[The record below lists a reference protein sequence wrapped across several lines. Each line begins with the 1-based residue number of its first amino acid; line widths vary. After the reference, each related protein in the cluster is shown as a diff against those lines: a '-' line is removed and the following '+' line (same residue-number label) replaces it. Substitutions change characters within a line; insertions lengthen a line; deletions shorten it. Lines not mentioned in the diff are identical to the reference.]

1 MTSLQFT
8 SIVGLNQPYTIYICD
23 VYGNQCIL
31 VAYIDTTVPI
41 NNIFVLPPQFNSA
54 PAIGV
59 KVITSDGCERFKII
73 YCSDDI
79 KDFMDLEDFFFMDGI
94 GYFFMS

>member
-31 VAYIDTTVPI
+31 VAYINTTVPV
-41 NNIFVLPPQFNSA
+41 NNTFVLPPQFNSA

-59 KVITSDGCERFKII
+59 KVITSDGCEKFKVL
-73 YCSDDI
+73 YCSEDI
-79 KDFMDLEDFFFMDGI
+79 KEFMNLEDFFFMDGV

>member
-1 MTSLQFT
+1 MTTLEFL
-8 SIVGLNQPYTIYICD
+8 SIGTLTNPYTIYICD
-23 VYGNQCIL
+23 VYGLNCIL
-31 VAYIDTTVPI
+31 VAYFTTNVPP
-41 NNIFVLPPQFNSA
+41 NNSFVLPPQFNSA

-59 KVITSDGCERFKII
+59 KVITSDGCERFKVL

-79 KDFMDLEDFFFMDGI
+79 KDFMDLEDFYFMDGI

>member
-79 KDFMDLEDFFFMDGI
+79 KDFMDLEDFFFMDGV

>member
-1 MTSLQFT
+1 MTSLEFS
-8 SIVGLNQPYTIYICD
+8 SIFGLNFPFTIYICD
-23 VYGNQCIL
+23 VYGTQCIL
-31 VAYIDTTVPI
+31 VAYIDTNVPL
-41 NNIFVLPPQFNSA
+41 NNLFVLPPQFNTA

-59 KVITSDGCERFKII
+59 KVITSDGCEKFKVL

-79 KDFMDLEDFFFMDGI
+79 KDFMDLDDFFFMDGV

>member
-31 VAYIDTTVPI
+31 VAYINTTVPI
-41 NNIFVLPPQFNSA
+41 NNTFVLPPQFNSS

-59 KVITSDGCERFKII
+59 KVITSDGCEKFKII
-73 YCSDDI
+73 YCSEDI
-79 KDFMDLEDFFFMDGI
+79 KEFMDLEDFFFMDGV

>member
-1 MTSLQFT
+1 MTSLEFS
-8 SIVGLNQPYTIYICD
+8 SIFGLNFPFTIYICD
-23 VYGNQCIL
+23 VYGTQCIL
-31 VAYIDTTVPI
+31 VAYINTNVPL
-41 NNIFVLPPQFNSA
+41 NNLFVLPPQFNTA

-59 KVITSDGCERFKII
+59 KVITSDGCEKFKVL

-79 KDFMDLEDFFFMDGI
+79 KDFMDLDDFFFMDGV

>member
-1 MTSLQFT
+1 MRALIFNTIT
-8 SIVGLNQPYTIYICD
+8 GLNQPYTIYVCD
-23 VYGNQCIL
+23 VFGNQCIL
-31 VAYIDTTVPI
+31 MAYIATSVPTI
-41 NNIFVLPPQFNSA
+41 NTMFLPPQFNSA

-79 KDFMDLEDFFFMDGI
+79 KDFMDLEDFYFMDGI

>member
-1 MTSLQFT
+1 MTSLQFS
-8 SIVGLNQPYTIYICD
+8 SIFGLTFPYTIYICD
-23 VYGNQCIL
+23 IFGSQCIL
-31 VAYIDTTVPI
+31 VAYIDTNVPL
-41 NNIFVLPPQFNSA
+41 NNLFVLPPQFNTA

-59 KVITSDGCERFKII
+59 KVITSDGCEKFKVL

>member
-1 MTSLQFT
+1 
-8 SIVGLNQPYTIYICD
+8 
-23 VYGNQCIL
+23 L
-31 VAYIDTTVPI
+31 VAYIDTIVPI

-79 KDFMDLEDFFFMDGI
+79 KDFMDLEDFFFMDGV

>member
-1 MTSLQFT
+1 MTSLEFS
-8 SIVGLNQPYTIYICD
+8 SIFGLNFPFTIYICD
-23 VYGNQCIL
+23 VYGTQCIL
-31 VAYIDTTVPI
+31 VAYIDTNVPL
-41 NNIFVLPPQFNSA
+41 NNLFVLPPQFNTA

-59 KVITSDGCERFKII
+59 KVITSDGCEKFKVL

-79 KDFMDLEDFFFMDGI
+79 KDFMDLEDFFFMDGV

>member
-1 MTSLQFT
+1 MTSLEFS
-8 SIVGLNQPYTIYICD
+8 SIFGLNFPYTIYICD
-23 VYGNQCIL
+23 VYGMQCIL
-31 VAYIDTTVPI
+31 VAYIDTNVPL
-41 NNIFVLPPQFNSA
+41 NNLFVLPPQFNTA

-59 KVITSDGCERFKII
+59 KVITSDGCEKFKVL

-79 KDFMDLEDFFFMDGI
+79 KDFMNLEDFFFMDGV

>member
-1 MTSLQFT
+1 MTTLQFT

-23 VYGNQCIL
+23 VYGAQCIL
-31 VAYIDTTVPI
+31 VAYINTTVPI

-79 KDFMDLEDFFFMDGI
+79 KDFMDLEDFFFMDGV

>member
-1 MTSLQFT
+1 MTSLKFT
-8 SIVGLNQPYTIYICD
+8 SIGGLNQPYTIYICD

-31 VAYIDTTVPI
+31 VAYIATTVPA
-41 NNIFVLPPQFNSA
+41 NNTFILPPQFNSA

-59 KVITSDGCERFKII
+59 KVITSDGCERFKVL
-73 YCSDDI
+73 YCSEDI
-79 KDFMDLEDFFFMDGI
+79 KEFMNLEDFFFMDGI